1 MTLKFSVRDSKT
13 TNPWD
18 NLEGLEGLE
27 WWLSTNGSETDTILP
42 SMQHF
47 AMSGDIFSYQN

>member
-27 WWLSTNGSETDTILP
+27 WWLSTNGSVTDTILL